1 MDQKIPLLSDNL
13 NKEIKDKRM
22 QQTVSFPVN
31 TVDDGHVTFIGKQK
45 NNGVI
50 LRQLILMQKMRG
62 AIKVTG
68 MRCSH

>member
-31 TVDDGHVTFIGKQK
+31 TVDDGPVTFIGKQK

-62 AIKVTG
+62 AIKVNG